1 MEEQPQTKK
10 TKQLNEYTNQLKTKM
25 AMDDKLK
32 SHFINLYFLALA
44 DNEVDTS
51 ELEVLFQIGK
61 LHGVSK
67 EEIEKL
73 LLHPDLIEFTIPD
86 DTLTKVQHLY
96 DFVQIIL
103 ADGVVDDRE
112 KVTLRNFCQNFGF
125 EEQHIPKIMEYL
137 IEEGRKG
144 TEKEVIIEQ
153 VKQTL

>member
-1 MEEQPQTKK
+1 M
-10 TKQLNEYTNQLKTKM
+10 NM
-25 AMDDKLK
+25 AIDEKLK
-32 SHFINLYFLALA
+32 SHFLNLYSLALA

-51 ELEVLFQIGK
+51 ELEVLFQIGNE
-61 LHGVSK
+61 HGVSK

-73 LLHPDLIEFTIPD
+73 LLNPDLVETSIPN

-112 KVTLRNFCQNFGF
+112 KAALKKFCQNFGF
-125 EEQHIPKIMEYL
+125 EEQHIPKIMEFL
-137 IEEGRKG
+137 IEEGKKG

>member
-1 MEEQPQTKK
+1 MNMEI
-10 TKQLNEYTNQLKTKM
+10 
-25 AMDDKLK
+25 DDKLK
-32 SHFINLYFLALA
+32 SHFLNLYSLALA

-51 ELEVLFQIGK
+51 ELEVLFQIGNE
-61 LHGVSK
+61 HGVSK

-73 LLHPDLIEFTIPD
+73 LLNPDLVETSIPN

-112 KVTLRNFCQNFGF
+112 KAALKRFCQNFGF
-125 EEQHIPKIMEYL
+125 EEQHIPNIMEFL
-137 IEEGRKG
+137 IEEGKKG
-144 TEKEVIIEQ
+144 TEKEAIIEQ